1 MVEASWHQPLLGIK
15 QAPDEA
21 QSTPSS
27 NKNSYNAE
35 AFPSAGVGI
44 GSGASILEAMVT
56 AQEQSKTSAQ
66 PPAKN
71 VSFPP
76 CFFVGLAVA
85 CESILMWCVCL

>member
-1 MVEASWHQPLLGIK
+1 MVEASWHQPLLEIK

-27 NKNSYNAE
+27 NKNSYNDE
-35 AFPSAGVGI
+35 AFPSAGGGI
-44 GSGASILEAMVT
+44 GSGANILEAMVT
-56 AQEQSKTSAQ
+56 AQEQSKTSTQ